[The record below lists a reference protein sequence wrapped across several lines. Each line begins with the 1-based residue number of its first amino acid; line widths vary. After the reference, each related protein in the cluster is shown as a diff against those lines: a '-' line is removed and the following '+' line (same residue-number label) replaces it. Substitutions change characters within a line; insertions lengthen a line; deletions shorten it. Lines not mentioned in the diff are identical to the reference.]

1 MASETS
7 LDALFGALANGRRRA
22 IVARLAGGRA
32 TTPQIGRRFR
42 LTRQAL
48 NRHVALLER
57 AGVVTRTLRGREHEV
72 ELVPARLDEVT
83 DFVAQLRR
91 GWSASLDRLG
101 EVLRESRK

>member
-1 MASETS
+1 MASEAT

-22 IVARLAGGRA
+22 IVTRLARGRA

-57 AGVVTRTLRGREHEV
+57 AGLVARTLRGREHEV
-72 ELVPARLDEVT
+72 ELVPTRLDEVT
-83 DFVAQLRR
+83 DFVAHLRR

-101 EVLRESRK
+101 EVLRESRT